1 MGSPTKTPGLP
12 LHPFWM
18 SLLALG
24 WAQHLPGREGM
35 ELWVPAGS
43 RDWCR
48 GDTRKGSK
56 ARARQ
61 ETRALS
67 TQDRIS
73 PLSDS
78 CESGWGVGGWARL
91 AAGLPAQTC
100 GSLSCPPPHSVGWAS
115 HTSLPSLLL
124 GKGAPGWDLQLPV

>member
-78 CESGWGVGGWARL
+78 CESGWGVGGGGL
-91 AAGLPAQTC
+91 AWQQDYLPGPVGAC
-100 GSLSCPPPHSVGWAS
+100 PAPPP
-115 HTSLPSLLL
+115 
-124 GKGAPGWDLQLPV
+124 